1 MNLFDILGPVMV
13 GPSSSHTAGAVRIGY
28 ISGKLLQDH
37 VVKAEILLHGSFA
50 TTGIGHGT
58 DKALIAGLLGMRPD
72 DIRIPDSFFLAK
84 KDGMEFSFSTI
95 TLKDAHPN
103 TAVLRLTGE
112 HGRKIAVVTDSNSG
126 ITQAQAKEMGVAVLP
141 MPFMIDGETYYED
154 ITLTREQFYQRLKD
168 NADIATSQPTPDS
181 ILKMW
186 DKLLKEYDQIIHI
199 PMSSGLSGSCSTAM
213 MLAGEDEYEGKVF
226 VVDNRRISVTQ
237 YQSVKD
243 AQMLAA
249 MGMDGTQIKKRLEE
263 TAADSVI
270 FITVDTLKYLK
281 KGGRITPAAAALGTL
296 LKIKPVLIILGEKLD
311 SFAKARTMKQAKTMM
326 MNAIQKELDGRLH
339 DSECRNCHLAIAH
352 TDNEEAALEFKKEV
366 EERFPNADVYMAPLS
381 LSIACHIGPGSLA
394 VTATRKMEEEHE
406 KN

>member
-1 MNLFDILGPVMV
+1 M
-13 GPSSSHTAGAVRIGY
+13 
-28 ISGKLLQDH
+28 
-37 VVKAEILLHGSFA
+37 
-50 TTGIGHGT
+50 
-58 DKALIAGLLGMRPD
+58 
-72 DIRIPDSFFLAK
+72 
-84 KDGMEFSFSTI
+84 
-95 TLKDAHPN
+95 
-103 TAVLRLTGE
+103 
-112 HGRKIAVVTDSNSG
+112 KIAVVTDSNSG
-126 ITQAQAKEMGVAVLP
+126 ITQARAKEMGVAVLP

-281 KGGRITPAAAALGTL
+281 KGGRITPALGTL

>member
-1 MNLFDILGPVMV
+1 M
-13 GPSSSHTAGAVRIGY
+13 
-28 ISGKLLQDH
+28 
-37 VVKAEILLHGSFA
+37 
-50 TTGIGHGT
+50 
-58 DKALIAGLLGMRPD
+58 
-72 DIRIPDSFFLAK
+72 
-84 KDGMEFSFSTI
+84 
-95 TLKDAHPN
+95 
-103 TAVLRLTGE
+103 
-112 HGRKIAVVTDSNSG
+112 KIAVVTDSNSG

-154 ITLTREQFYQRLKD
+154 ITLTQEQFYQRLKD
-168 NADIATSQPTPDS
+168 NSDISTSQPTPDS
-181 ILKMW
+181 IMKLW
-186 DKLLKEYDQIIHI
+186 DELLKEYDQIVHI
-199 PMSSGLSGSCSTAM
+199 PMSAGLSGSCATAM

-226 VVDNRRISVTQ
+226 VVDNHRISVTQ

>member
-1 MNLFDILGPVMV
+1 M
-13 GPSSSHTAGAVRIGY
+13 
-28 ISGKLLQDH
+28 
-37 VVKAEILLHGSFA
+37 
-50 TTGIGHGT
+50 
-58 DKALIAGLLGMRPD
+58 
-72 DIRIPDSFFLAK
+72 
-84 KDGMEFSFSTI
+84 
-95 TLKDAHPN
+95 
-103 TAVLRLTGE
+103 
-112 HGRKIAVVTDSNSG
+112 KIAVVTDSNSG

-281 KGGRITPAAAALGTL
+281 KGGRITSAAAALGTL

-381 LSIACHIGPGSLA
+381 LSIACHIGPGSHA

>member
-1 MNLFDILGPVMV
+1 M
-13 GPSSSHTAGAVRIGY
+13 
-28 ISGKLLQDH
+28 
-37 VVKAEILLHGSFA
+37 
-50 TTGIGHGT
+50 
-58 DKALIAGLLGMRPD
+58 
-72 DIRIPDSFFLAK
+72 
-84 KDGMEFSFSTI
+84 
-95 TLKDAHPN
+95 
-103 TAVLRLTGE
+103 
-112 HGRKIAVVTDSNSG
+112 KIAVVTDSNSG
-126 ITQAQAKEMGVAVLP
+126 ITQIQAKEMGITVLP

-154 ITLTREQFYQRLKD
+154 ITLTQEQFYRKLKD
-168 NADIATSQPTPDS
+168 NSDISTSQPTPDS
-181 ILKMW
+181 IMKMW
-186 DKLLKEYDQIIHI
+186 DKLLKEYDQIVHI

-249 MGMDGTQIKKRLEE
+249 MGMDGAQIRKRLEE

-296 LKIKPVLIILGEKLD
+296 LRIKPVLITLGEKLD

-326 MNAIQKELDGRLH
+326 MNAIQKELDERLH
-339 DSECRNCHLAIAH
+339 DSGCKDCHLAIAH
-352 TDNEEAALEFKKEV
+352 TDNEEAALEFQKEV
-366 EERFPNADVYMAPLS
+366 KERFPDADVYMAPLS
-381 LSIACHIGPGSLA
+381 LSIACHIGPGSIA

>member
-1 MNLFDILGPVMV
+1 M
-13 GPSSSHTAGAVRIGY
+13 
-28 ISGKLLQDH
+28 
-37 VVKAEILLHGSFA
+37 
-50 TTGIGHGT
+50 
-58 DKALIAGLLGMRPD
+58 
-72 DIRIPDSFFLAK
+72 
-84 KDGMEFSFSTI
+84 
-95 TLKDAHPN
+95 
-103 TAVLRLTGE
+103 
-112 HGRKIAVVTDSNSG
+112 KIAVVSDSNSG

-394 VTATRKMEEEHE
+394 VTATRKMEEEYE

>member
-1 MNLFDILGPVMV
+1 M
-13 GPSSSHTAGAVRIGY
+13 
-28 ISGKLLQDH
+28 
-37 VVKAEILLHGSFA
+37 
-50 TTGIGHGT
+50 
-58 DKALIAGLLGMRPD
+58 
-72 DIRIPDSFFLAK
+72 
-84 KDGMEFSFSTI
+84 
-95 TLKDAHPN
+95 
-103 TAVLRLTGE
+103 
-112 HGRKIAVVTDSNSG
+112 KIAVVTDSNSG
-126 ITQAQAKEMGVAVLP
+126 ITQIQAKEMGITVLP

-154 ITLTREQFYQRLKD
+154 ITLTQEQFYRKLKD
-168 NADIATSQPTPDS
+168 NSDISTSQPTPDS
-181 ILKMW
+181 IMKMW
-186 DKLLKEYDQIIHI
+186 DELLKEYDQIVHI

-249 MGMDGTQIKKRLEE
+249 MGMDGAQIRKRLEE

-296 LKIKPVLIILGEKLD
+296 LRIKPVLIILGEKLD

>member
-1 MNLFDILGPVMV
+1 M
-13 GPSSSHTAGAVRIGY
+13 
-28 ISGKLLQDH
+28 
-37 VVKAEILLHGSFA
+37 
-50 TTGIGHGT
+50 
-58 DKALIAGLLGMRPD
+58 
-72 DIRIPDSFFLAK
+72 
-84 KDGMEFSFSTI
+84 
-95 TLKDAHPN
+95 
-103 TAVLRLTGE
+103 
-112 HGRKIAVVTDSNSG
+112 KIAVVTDSNSG
-126 ITQAQAKEMGVAVLP
+126 ITQIQAKEMGITVLP

-154 ITLTREQFYQRLKD
+154 ITLTQEQFYRKLKD
-168 NADIATSQPTPDS
+168 NSDISTSQPTPDS
-181 ILKMW
+181 IMKMW
-186 DKLLKEYDQIIHI
+186 DKLLKEYDQIVHI

-249 MGMDGTQIKKRLEE
+249 MGMDGAQIRKRLEE

-326 MNAIQKELDGRLH
+326 MNAIQKELDERLH
-339 DSECRNCHLAIAH
+339 DSGCKDCHLAIAH
-352 TDNEEAALEFKKEV
+352 TDNEEAALEFQKEV
-366 EERFPNADVYMAPLS
+366 KERFPDADVYMAPLS